1 MSSSPASVTTAS
13 VVSGAVASS
22 PYFSSDRA
30 AKYGWGLPRLVLVCL
45 IAFEL
50 APRAS
55 SAISPA
61 SQAALGLLPYLRSG
75 RWIGHLYIGSI
86 GAAVNVQIRSFTFN
100 LCMLI
105 GAAALI
111 VFDLRLDYAILI
123 YMLKTFSGDFIA
135 GKLDTLEWRLVLL
148 FTGLVAVA
156 AWQLEAANAPVAFQ
170 PYTRILPVLATVQLI
185 CELGDAHLEHWLFFR
200 HRYSFEVL
208 SLLVLFGLQ
217 LTPQE
222 LPPVQHDL
230 VICLGYRA
238 SNLAIILARSGELME
253 ASRRLAFH
261 LLGLLS
267 GTRIH
272 VVSDITVAMAVL
284 RGSSIKGHALE
295 RLIASPAWAPVLSLE
310 SIDGPLH
317 ALMIA
322 DFHKLLAAL
331 PPASTFA
338 DVAKRRVDALLVH
351 ASATGTP
358 IDAEAIARLTVL
370 SFCRYL
376 FGKGAGG
383 AERDSC
389 VAKGAD
395 GEAIEAALVQRLVD
409 GSWEWRMEIA
419 VRGRASAEVKA
430 AAVEALL
437 TLLRDSELWSLHEE
451 KWALPRYYSLL
462 MQPFLLSP
470 AINMGDIAVAMHAN
484 PSLSPEDAIRRNH
497 PFPIL
502 ERFVGPAGTRLK
514 DGSLAVHPN
523 TQVIMFTPDFASS
536 KEKWPIFGAGPRACQ
551 GASFAQPF
559 IQLMHSKLLPYPGF
573 QPAAGHRFSGR
584 NNDDQWGLGELRYYV
599 GTVAGALLTSEATR
613 NHALLLADEAAKAE
627 MASSAATGKE

>member
-1 MSSSPASVTTAS
+1 MSSSPTSVTTAS

-217 LTPQE
+217 LTSQE

-238 SNLAIILARSGELME
+238 ANLAIILARSGELME

-267 GTRIH
+267 GTRIQ
-272 VVSDITVAMAVL
+272 VVSDVTVAMAVL
-284 RGSSIKGHALE
+284 RGSSLKGHALE
-295 RLIASPAWAPVLSLE
+295 RLIASPAWPSGAWMRSWCTRPRPARQSMPRRSRASPCSPSVVTYLARGPEGRRGTAAWSRAPT
-310 SIDGPLH
+310 
-317 ALMIA
+317 A
-322 DFHKLLAAL
+322 
-331 PPASTFA
+331 
-338 DVAKRRVDALLVH
+338 RRSRRHSCNGSSMAHGSGVW
-351 ASATGTP
+351 
-358 IDAEAIARLTVL
+358 RLQ
-370 SFCRYL
+370 CE
-376 FGKGAGG
+376 G
-383 AERDSC
+383 
-389 VAKGAD
+389 
-395 GEAIEAALVQRLVD
+395 
-409 GSWEWRMEIA
+409 
-419 VRGRASAEVKA
+419 VRG
-430 AAVEALL
+430 
-437 TLLRDSELWSLHEE
+437 LRS
-451 KWALPRYYSLL
+451 R
-462 MQPFLLSP
+462 
-470 AINMGDIAVAMHAN
+470 
-484 PSLSPEDAIRRNH
+484 
-497 PFPIL
+497 
-502 ERFVGPAGTRLK
+502 
-514 DGSLAVHPN
+514 
-523 TQVIMFTPDFASS
+523 
-536 KEKWPIFGAGPRACQ
+536 
-551 GASFAQPF
+551 
-559 IQLMHSKLLPYPGF
+559 
-573 QPAAGHRFSGR
+573 
-584 NNDDQWGLGELRYYV
+584 
-599 GTVAGALLTSEATR
+599 
-613 NHALLLADEAAKAE
+613 LLLWKHF
-627 MASSAATGKE
+627 